1 MAKEVK
7 LGIITIGQAPRVD
20 FTADILD
27 ILDEK
32 FVIYEKGALD
42 NFTYDEILEKFKPDE
57 NDSILVSRLRDGRQV
72 KIGESHILPLL
83 QKCIDNLEAEGIDV
97 ILLLCTGHFPE
108 FKHNALLIKPEEL
121 LHTCT
126 SKLQRTKKIGVF
138 VPNTDQVKETAARW
152 KRNKVDIVTTVASPY
167 MNLEQIKVA
176 SEEFIN
182 NKEVGII
189 FMDCMGYSIEMK
201 EIVRDIT
208 NKPVILPRTL
218 IARILNE
225 LY

>member
-7 LGIITIGQAPRVD
+7 LGIITIGQSPRVD

-42 NFTYDEILEKFKPDE
+42 NFTYDEVLEKFKPDE

-72 KIGESHILPLL
+72 KIGESHILSLL

-108 FKHNALLIKPEEL
+108 FKHNVLLIKPEEL

-138 VPNTDQVKETAARW
+138 VPNTDQVKETVARW

-167 MNLEQIKVA
+167 MNLEQIKAA